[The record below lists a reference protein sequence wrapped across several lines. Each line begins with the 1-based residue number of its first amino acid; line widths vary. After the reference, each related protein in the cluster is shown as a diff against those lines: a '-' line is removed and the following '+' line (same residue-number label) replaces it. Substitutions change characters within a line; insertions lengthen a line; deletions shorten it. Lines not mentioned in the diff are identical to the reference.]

1 MRPIKAS
8 SDVSWTA
15 GRKCGDA
22 TSRSTYWFCMTIPF
36 SQPLIKL
43 TNRRLLLRCYVVP
56 EKWFRQQA
64 ELFRRWR
71 ADETKGKK
79 IPQLFRYGA
88 FRKLIDC
95 GRVAAGRE

>member
-1 MRPIKAS
+1 MARLSPSAMRPIKAS

-43 TNRRLLLRCYVVP
+43 TNRRLLLGCYVVR
-56 EKWFRQQA
+56 ENGFVSSGNCFVA
-64 ELFRRWR
+64 S
-71 ADETKGKK
+71 DGTKQKVKNYHNCFVMGHS
-79 IPQLFRYGA
+79 RN
-88 FRKLIDC
+88 
-95 GRVAAGRE
+95 